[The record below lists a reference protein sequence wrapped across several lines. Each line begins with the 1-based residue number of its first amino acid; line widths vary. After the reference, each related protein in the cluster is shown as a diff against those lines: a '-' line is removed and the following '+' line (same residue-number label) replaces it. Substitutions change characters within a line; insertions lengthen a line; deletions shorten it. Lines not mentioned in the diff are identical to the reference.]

1 MDTNR
6 LFAQI
11 DKVDKSVAHKIHK
24 GISFA
29 RIANNDIEYVNIPS
43 TIEQRFVYLENT
55 SKLTKEER
63 DKLYKMT
70 QSKTTAITEA
80 DKLVVGLA
88 IDKHYRKQLV
98 NSKTNE

>member
-11 DKVDKSVAHKIHK
+11 DRVDKSVAHKIHK

-55 SKLTKEER
+55 SKLSKDER
-63 DKLYKMT
+63 DKLYKRA
-70 QSKTTAITEA
+70 QEKLQVVSK
-80 DKLVVGLA
+80 VGPDA
-88 IDKHYRKQLV
+88 
-98 NSKTNE
+98 